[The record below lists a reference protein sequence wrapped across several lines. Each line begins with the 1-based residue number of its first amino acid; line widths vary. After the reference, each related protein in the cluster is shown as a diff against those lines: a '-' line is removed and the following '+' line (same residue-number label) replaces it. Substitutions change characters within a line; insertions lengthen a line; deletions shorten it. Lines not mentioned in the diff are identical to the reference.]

1 MDRPESPPQTP
12 RHGGGAPGPGPGLDA
27 DADPGAVAEALQA
40 ERHQA
45 LSLLADLT
53 RGHRDIVAA
62 AVDSNLDDEHD
73 PEGAT
78 IAFERAQV
86 EALIVQARHRLA
98 EVDAALAR
106 LDSGS
111 YGRCLACGEAIAPA
125 RLEARPTAR
134 TCITCASV
142 SRTSSRGPSAPG

>member
-1 MDRPESPPQTP
+1 MDQPESAPRTA
-12 RHGGGAPGPGPGLDA
+12 RHGGGAP
-27 DADPGAVAEALQA
+27 DPGVVAEALQA
-40 ERHQA
+40 ERHEA
-45 LSLLADLT
+45 LGLLADLT

-62 AVDSNLDDEHD
+62 ALDSNLDDEHD

-86 EALIVQARHRLA
+86 DALMAQARHRLA
-98 EVDAALAR
+98 EVDAARAR
-106 LDSGS
+106 LDGGS

-134 TCITCASV
+134 TCITCASA
-142 SRTSSRGPSAPG
+142 SRAGSRGPSAPQ

>member
-1 MDRPESPPQTP
+1 MDRPESAAQTP
-12 RHGGGAPGPGPGLDA
+12 RHGDGAPRP
-27 DADPGAVAEALQA
+27 DPGAVAEALQA
-40 ERHQA
+40 ERHRA

-86 EALIVQARHRLA
+86 DALMAQARHRLV
-98 EVDAALAR
+98 EVDAARAR
-106 LDSGS
+106 LDRGS
-111 YGRCLACGEAIAPA
+111 YGRCLACGGAIAPA

-142 SRTSSRGPSAPG
+142 GRAGSGSPSAPG

>member
-1 MDRPESPPQTP
+1 MDRPESAPQTP
-12 RHGGGAPGPGPGLDA
+12 WHGGGAPDRR
-27 DADPGAVAEALQA
+27 AVAEALEA
-40 ERHQA
+40 ERDEA

-62 AVDSNLDDEHD
+62 AVASNLDDEHD

-86 EALIVQARHRLA
+86 DALIVQARHRLA
-98 EVDAALAR
+98 EVDAARAR
-106 LDSGS
+106 LDGGS
-111 YGRCLACGEAIAPA
+111 YGRCLACGGAIAPA

-134 TCITCASV
+134 TCITCASAG
-142 SRTSSRGPSAPG
+142 RAGSRGPSAPG

>member
-1 MDRPESPPQTP
+1 MDRPESAPQTP
-12 RHGGGAPGPGPGLDA
+12 RRGGGAPGPDP
-27 DADPGAVAEALQA
+27 DPGVVAEALQA
-40 ERHQA
+40 ERHEA

-86 EALIVQARHRLA
+86 DALIVQARHRLA
-98 EVDAALAR
+98 EVDAARAR

-111 YGRCLACGEAIAPA
+111 YGRCLACGGAIAPA

>member
-1 MDRPESPPQTP
+1 MVRPKGAPQTP
-12 RHGGGAPGPGPGLDA
+12 PHADGA
-27 DADPGAVAEALQA
+27 ADPGAGSVAEALQV
-40 ERHQA
+40 ERDGA

-53 RGHRDIVAA
+53 RGHREIVAA

-86 EALIVQARHRLA
+86 DALIVQARPRLA
-98 EVDAALAR
+98 AVDAARAR
-106 LDSGS
+106 LDEGS
-111 YGRCLACGEAIAPA
+111 YGRCLTCGGAIAPA

-142 SRTSSRGPSAPG
+142 SRAGSRG

>member
-1 MDRPESPPQTP
+1 MDRPESTPQNP
-12 RHGGGAPGPGPGLDA
+12 RHGGGAP
-27 DADPGAVAEALQA
+27 DPDPVAVAEALTA
-40 ERHQA
+40 ERDEA

-86 EALIVQARHRLA
+86 DALIVQARHRLA
-98 EVDAALAR
+98 EVDAARAR

-111 YGRCLACGEAIAPA
+111 YGRCMACGEAIAPA

-142 SRTSSRGPSAPG
+142 SRTSSRG

>member
-1 MDRPESPPQTP
+1 MDRPESAPQTP
-12 RHGGGAPGPGPGLDA
+12 RHGVRCPGPGP
-27 DADPGAVAEALQA
+27 DPGAVAEALRA
-40 ERHQA
+40 ERDEA
-45 LSLLADLT
+45 LSLLTDLT

-86 EALIVQARHRLA
+86 DALIVQARHRLA
-98 EVDAALAR
+98 EVDAARDR

>member
-1 MDRPESPPQTP
+1 
-12 RHGGGAPGPGPGLDA
+12 
-27 DADPGAVAEALQA
+27 VAEALQA
-40 ERHQA
+40 ERHQV
-45 LSLLADLT
+45 LSLLADLS

-86 EALIVQARHRLA
+86 DALIVRARHRLA
-98 EVDAALAR
+98 EVDAARAR
-106 LDSGS
+106 WDSGS

-142 SRTSSRGPSAPG
+142 GRAGSSG

>member
-1 MDRPESPPQTP
+1 MDRPESAPRAP
-12 RHGGGAPGPGPGLDA
+12 RHGGVPGP
-27 DADPGAVAEALQA
+27 DPGAVAAALQA
-40 ERHQA
+40 ERHEA

-53 RGHRDIVAA
+53 RGHRDLVAA

-86 EALIVQARHRLA
+86 DALMVRARQRLA
-98 EVDAALAR
+98 EVDAARAR
-106 LDSGS
+106 LDSGR
-111 YGRCLACGEAIAPA
+111 YGRCLACGAAIAPA

-142 SRTSSRGPSAPG
+142 SRASSRGPSAPG

>member
-1 MDRPESPPQTP
+1 MDRPESAAQTP
-12 RHGGGAPGPGPGLDA
+12 RHGDGAHP
-27 DADPGAVAEALQA
+27 DPDPDPAAVAEALQA
-40 ERHQA
+40 ERDQA

-86 EALIVQARHRLA
+86 DALIVQARHRVA
-98 EVDAALAR
+98 EVDAARGR

-111 YGRCLACGEAIAPA
+111 YGRCVACGAAIAPA

-134 TCITCASV
+134 TCIACASGGGAG
-142 SRTSSRGPSAPG
+142 SRRPSASG

>member
-1 MDRPESPPQTP
+1 MDRPESAPPTP
-12 RHGGGAPGPGPGLDA
+12 RHGGGAPGP
-27 DADPGAVAEALQA
+27 DPGVVAEALQA
-40 ERHQA
+40 ERHEA

-86 EALIVQARHRLA
+86 DALMAQARHRLA
-98 EVDAALAR
+98 EVDAARAR
-106 LDSGS
+106 LDGGS
-111 YGRCLACGEAIAPA
+111 YGRCLTCGGAIAPA

-142 SRTSSRGPSAPG
+142 GRTGSRGPTAPG

>member
-1 MDRPESPPQTP
+1 M
-12 RHGGGAPGPGPGLDA
+12 
-27 DADPGAVAEALQA
+27 VAEALRA
-40 ERHQA
+40 ERDEA

-86 EALIVQARHRLA
+86 DALIVQARHRLA
-98 EVDAALAR
+98 EVDAARDR

>member
-1 MDRPESPPQTP
+1 MPSDDDVR
-12 RHGGGAPGPGPGLDA
+12 R
-27 DADPGAVAEALQA
+27 ALEA
-40 ERHQA
+40 ERAAASERRTA
-45 LSLLADLT
+45 LS
-53 RGHRDIVAA
+53 RDVDRIVEATAA
-62 AVDSNLDDEHD
+62 ANTDDEHD

-86 EALIVQARHRLA
+86 DALIVRARHRLA
-98 EVDAALAR
+98 EVDAARAR
-106 LDSGS
+106 WDSGS

-142 SRTSSRGPSAPG
+142 GRAGSSG

>member
-1 MDRPESPPQTP
+1 MDRPESAPQTP
-12 RHGGGAPGPGPGLDA
+12 RHGGGAPGP
-27 DADPGAVAEALQA
+27 DPGAVAQALQA
-40 ERHQA
+40 ERHDA

-86 EALIVQARHRLA
+86 DALMAQARHRLA
-98 EVDAALAR
+98 EVDAARAR
-106 LDSGS
+106 LDGGS
-111 YGRCLACGEAIAPA
+111 YGRCLTCGGAIAPA

-142 SRTSSRGPSAPG
+142 GRAGSRGPSAPR

>member
-1 MDRPESPPQTP
+1 MDRPESAPQTP
-12 RHGGGAPGPGPGLDA
+12 RHGAGAPGP
-27 DADPGAVAEALQA
+27 DPGAVAEALQA
-40 ERHQA
+40 ERDEA

-86 EALIVQARHRLA
+86 DALIVQARHRLA
-98 EVDAALAR
+98 EVDAARDR

-142 SRTSSRGPSAPG
+142 SRTSSRGPSAPR

>member
-1 MDRPESPPQTP
+1 MDRPESAPQTP
-12 RHGGGAPGPGPGLDA
+12 RHGGGAPGPDP
-27 DADPGAVAEALQA
+27 DPGAVAEALQA
-40 ERHQA
+40 ERDEA

-86 EALIVQARHRLA
+86 DALIVQARHRLA
-98 EVDAALAR
+98 EVDAARDR

-142 SRTSSRGPSAPG
+142 SRTSSRGPSAPR

>member
-1 MDRPESPPQTP
+1 MAFHRLTWTDPSSATQIPP
-12 RHGGGAPGPGPGLDA
+12 RAAVAPGP
-27 DADPGAVAEALQA
+27 DPATVAEALEA
-40 ERHQA
+40 ERRDA

-86 EALIVQARHRLA
+86 DALMLQARRRLG
-98 EVDAALAR
+98 EVDAAQDR
-106 LDSGS
+106 LRSGS
-111 YGRCLACGEAIAPA
+111 YGRCTACGGTIAPA

-142 SRTSSRGPSAPG
+142 SPASSRGPSAPA